1 MKKLF
6 VAALLLLAVAGQAQ
20 DDAFLEKFRDIKTKS
35 DARTIADS
43 LAARL
48 KGNFEFYKMKE
59 FDHGVLRVVY
69 VPEGMPEEKIKAQN
83 DYEDSF
89 VVDFRSV
96 TSSERAYAFE
106 MAKAKY
112 DLLFPAWQYWFSKG
126 AVPDKKTQRYT
137 NAEKGYQYTLI
148 NRGDVWAIGR

>member
-1 MKKLF
+1 MKKILL
-6 VAALLLLAVAGQAQ
+6 AAFLLLAATGWAQ
-20 DDAFLEKFRDIKTKS
+20 DGAFLEKFRDIRTKS
-35 DARTIADS
+35 DARAIADS
-43 LAARL
+43 LAAHL
-48 KGNFEFYKMKE
+48 KGSFVYYKMKE

-83 DYEDSF
+83 DYADSF
-89 VVDFRSV
+89 VVDFRAV

-112 DLLFPAWQYWFSKG
+112 DLLFPAWQYWFSKE
-126 AVPDKKTQRYT
+126 AKPDKKTQRYT
-137 NAEKGYQYTLI
+137 NAEKGLQYTLI